1 MGMTV
6 RGVRGSASV
15 MVRPATG
22 GRLVIRGFL
31 TLRQQMRPCTRGLDD
46 VRGAGLWEG
55 PLVPETS
62 FSQLA
67 GRPVPATGSGGYQVP
82 MWRAI
87 AVFRFVALG
96 YVVVLA
102 LRNLSQYAR
111 PAAAVAALLVMAG
124 WTVFTAYAYAQPGP
138 RRWPLLT
145 ADLVIALAALLVT
158 PFVVGRA
165 ALNAGVPT
173 LGIAWLAAPVLAWA
187 VWGGRRR
194 GIAAALVLGAADL
207 TVLDADAV
215 VLHGDAVHRHTRV
228 HRDAEPAKCS
238 LELGRHIAILQREQV
253 RLHFEHGDLG
263 RVIL

>member
-1 MGMTV
+1 M
-6 RGVRGSASV
+6 
-15 MVRPATG
+15 
-22 GRLVIRGFL
+22 
-31 TLRQQMRPCTRGLDD
+31 
-46 VRGAGLWEG
+46 
-55 PLVPETS
+55 PETS

-173 LGIAWLAAPVLAWA
+173 LGIAWLAASVAGFEIWREEIRQPY
-187 VWGGRRR
+187 
-194 GIAAALVLGAADL
+194 L
-207 TVLDADAV
+207 TIV
-215 VLHGDAVHRHTRV
+215 
-228 HRDAEPAKCS
+228 EPAM
-238 LELGRHIAILQREQV
+238 GNRIVTAIEAASPTQIVETS
-253 RLHFEHGDLG
+253 DLMYCM
-263 RVIL
+263 VS